1 MIIFQNVQ
9 KSFGDNQVLADLNL
23 TIDAGEFLFL
33 LGESGVGKSTLLH
46 VLVGAE
52 TLDAGRVLIDQIDIG
67 SLSEHTLQL
76 YRRRVGMVF
85 QDYKLLPKRT
95 VYENVRFALEA
106 TDTNPVEMPA
116 LIMKVLAEV
125 GLSHKAEAFPEEL
138 SGGEKQRAAIARAL
152 VHNPNLIIA
161 DEPTGNLDARNSE
174 EIIDL
179 LGRINRNREVTV
191 IVATHDLHI
200 VNRLKKR
207 IVEIHDGKVV
217 RDERR

>member
-179 LGRINRNREVTV
+179 LERINRNREVTV

>member
-67 SLSEHTLQL
+67 GLSEHTLQL

-179 LGRINRNREVTV
+179 LERINRNREVTV

>member
-1 MIIFQNVQ
+1 
-9 KSFGDNQVLADLNL
+9 
-23 TIDAGEFLFL
+23 

>member
-1 MIIFQNVQ
+1 VQ

>member
-23 TIDAGEFLFL
+23 TIDAGEFIFL

-161 DEPTGNLDARNSE
+161 DEPTGNLDSRNSE

-179 LGRINRNREVTV
+179 LDRINRNREVTV

>member
-1 MIIFQNVQ
+1 
-9 KSFGDNQVLADLNL
+9 
-23 TIDAGEFLFL
+23 
-33 LGESGVGKSTLLH
+33 
-46 VLVGAE
+46 
-52 TLDAGRVLIDQIDIG
+52 
-67 SLSEHTLQL
+67 
-76 YRRRVGMVF
+76 
-85 QDYKLLPKRT
+85 
-95 VYENVRFALEA
+95 
-106 TDTNPVEMPA
+106 
-116 LIMKVLAEV
+116 
-125 GLSHKAEAFPEEL
+125 
-138 SGGEKQRAAIARAL
+138 L

-179 LGRINRNREVTV
+179 LERINRNREVTV

>member
-67 SLSEHTLQL
+67 GLSEHTLQL

>member
-106 TDTNPVEMPA
+106 TDTNPVEMPT

-179 LGRINRNREVTV
+179 LERINRNREVTV